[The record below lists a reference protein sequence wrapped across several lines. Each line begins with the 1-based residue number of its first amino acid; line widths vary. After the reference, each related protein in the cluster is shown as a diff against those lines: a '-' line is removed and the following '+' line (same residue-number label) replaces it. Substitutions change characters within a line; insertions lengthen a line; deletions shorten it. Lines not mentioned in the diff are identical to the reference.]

1 MIFHRREALVGL
13 DVGADAVKAVTLRRT
28 RRGREVAAIG
38 REPLPRGSI
47 AGGAL
52 VGRDAVSEVIRRT
65 LDRCGNRSRRVA
77 AAVAGNAVIVKR
89 VNLPLMDEDDLA
101 ASIRSE
107 AEQHI
112 PFDTRDVNLDYQVLQ
127 AGGVAANGASMD
139 VLLVAAKKDKVAECA
154 GVISRADGVPV
165 VIDVAAFALQ
175 NAFEINYGIDPGRVT
190 MLVNAEAGGLNIN
203 IVEGRQPLLTRDVSP
218 RGDAGPGGAPPLPPG
233 LPPAEAVGFDEAQP
247 GGDPGPEAAALVD
260 GAGGEHLLL
269 EVEKTLGFFRSA
281 TAAGR
286 VDELVVSGGSA
297 GVPGFLAALEVRL
310 DVPVSLFDPFR
321 RVRYDSGE
329 RGEDRQRESDA
340 AFAVAV
346 GLALRR
352 EDDR

>member
-1 MIFHRREALVGL
+1 MIFRRRESLVGL
-13 DVGADAVKAVTLRRT
+13 DVGSDAVKAVTLRRT

-47 AGGAL
+47 AGGGI
-52 VGRDAVSEVIRRT
+52 VDRDAVSEVIRRA
-65 LDRCGNRSRRVA
+65 LDRCGNRSRRVS

-127 AGGVAANGASMD
+127 AGGDAADGASMD

-154 GVISRADGVPV
+154 GVISRAGGVPV

-175 NAFEINYGIDPGRVT
+175 NAFEVNYGIDPGRVT

-203 IVEGRQPLLTRDVSP
+203 IVAGRQTLLTRDVSP
-218 RGDAGPGGAPPLPPG
+218 RGDAGAGAPPSPPG
-233 LPPAEAVGFDEAQP
+233 LTPAEAVGVGEARP
-247 GGDPGPEAAALVD
+247 GGDPGPDVAAFVD
-260 GAGGEHLLL
+260 GAAGEHLLL

-286 VDELVVSGGSA
+286 VDELMVSGGSA
-297 GVPGFLAALEVRL
+297 GVSGFLAALEVRL

-321 RVRYDSGE
+321 RVRCDPGG